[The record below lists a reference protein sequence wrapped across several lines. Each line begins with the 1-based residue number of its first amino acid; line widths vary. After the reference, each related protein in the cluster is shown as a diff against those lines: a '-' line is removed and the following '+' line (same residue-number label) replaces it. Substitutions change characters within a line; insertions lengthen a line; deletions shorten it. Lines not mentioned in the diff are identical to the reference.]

1 MHNQNTTGLTRIISG
16 GIKYNIER
24 YIREALNIKSAKG
37 NQNINLI
44 NQKEEWGHSGAG
56 LDKMQIS
63 PYPTTCDN

>member
-1 MHNQNTTGLTRIISG
+1 MKSEESVHKMHNQNTTGLTRIISG

-44 NQKEEWGHSGAG
+44 NQKEEWGHSGSG
-56 LDKMQIS
+56 VL
-63 PYPTTCDN
+63 N